1 MDIASIQKYVFCS
14 NRLKEN
20 IGASIIV
27 EEIFS
32 TMIPNT
38 LHNLDL
44 LTVSEFSS
52 WEKITRNSE
61 VDFFTK
67 NKLVE
72 IGYIGGGNA
81 LILFS
86 DFSNAKEFTREITK
100 NALLEYPG
108 IKINVCVTETNNNE
122 IINNF
127 EIFMNSIFS
136 NLVESKNKYFPNVS
150 IPKFGITK
158 DCALSGN
165 SIDSKLQDQY
175 ISSESKVKIEK
186 SDSKNNKYNIGNG
199 KYSLTNEINKL
210 GQKSGNNWIGVVHI
224 DGNNM
229 GEKFQNCKNLNQ
241 LRYFSSKTKEIANT
255 SFTELLE
262 KLQKNIEKNEKT
274 LSNIMSLEHKH
285 YPIREILIGGDDITF
300 VCNANFA
307 IYLAETYIKIW
318 TNNMNT
324 ALREYGLE
332 FSACA
337 GIAIVKTKHPFYQSY
352 KMSENLCT
360 RAKSVVKKLINPNTS
375 AIDFYIHNGGISGD
389 LDSLIDLK
397 YTSEDKSI
405 NNHYGPYL
413 LGGYTID
420 NKHSIDKLI
429 QGIHY
434 FYGVNQNHE
443 KMSNN
448 KIWPRSKLKELRENL
463 CKSTFAFEDFIKDVK
478 TRGLDLPKISSDD
491 IHASDTS
498 SLKLPY
504 LNMIEIMEFYP
515 ENILAWRS

>member
-1 MDIASIQKYVFCS
+1 
-14 NRLKEN
+14 
-20 IGASIIV
+20 
-27 EEIFS
+27 
-32 TMIPNT
+32 
-38 LHNLDL
+38 
-44 LTVSEFSS
+44 
-52 WEKITRNSE
+52 
-61 VDFFTK
+61 
-67 NKLVE
+67 
-72 IGYIGGGNA
+72 
-81 LILFS
+81 
-86 DFSNAKEFTREITK
+86 
-100 NALLEYPG
+100 
-108 IKINVCVTETNNNE
+108 
-122 IINNF
+122 
-127 EIFMNSIFS
+127 
-136 NLVESKNKYFPNVS
+136 
-150 IPKFGITK
+150 
-158 DCALSGN
+158 
-165 SIDSKLQDQY
+165 
-175 ISSESKVKIEK
+175 
-186 SDSKNNKYNIGNG
+186 
-199 KYSLTNEINKL
+199 
-210 GQKSGNNWIGVVHI
+210 
-224 DGNNM
+224 
-229 GEKFQNCKNLNQ
+229 
-241 LRYFSSKTKEIANT
+241 
-255 SFTELLE
+255 
-262 KLQKNIEKNEKT
+262 
-274 LSNIMSLEHKH
+274 
-285 YPIREILIGGDDITF
+285 
-300 VCNANFA
+300 
-307 IYLAETYIKIW
+307 
-318 TNNMNT
+318 MNT